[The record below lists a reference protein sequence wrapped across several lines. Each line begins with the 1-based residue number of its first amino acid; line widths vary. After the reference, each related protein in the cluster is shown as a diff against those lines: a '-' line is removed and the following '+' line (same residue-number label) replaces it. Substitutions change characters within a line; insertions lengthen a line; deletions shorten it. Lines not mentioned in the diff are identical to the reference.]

1 MVIFVVTIHTLI
13 SLGLIGSVLLH
24 SGKGAGLSSSMGGNV
39 SSGTFGGTGVIEK
52 NLDRFTIILGIMF
65 VFTTI
70 ILVALV

>member
-1 MVIFVVTIHTLI
+1 MLIFVITIHTLI

-52 NLDRFTIILGIMF
+52 NLDRFTVILSILF

-70 ILVALV
+70 ILVVLV